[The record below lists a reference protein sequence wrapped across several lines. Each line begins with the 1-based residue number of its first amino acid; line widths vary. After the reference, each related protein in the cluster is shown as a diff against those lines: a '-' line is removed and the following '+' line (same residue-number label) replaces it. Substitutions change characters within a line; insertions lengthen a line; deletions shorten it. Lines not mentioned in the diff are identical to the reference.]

1 MFSTNHFIWIGISV
15 LIIAVYLFVNKKKNL
30 SFNTNLNILCIV
42 CFISE
47 CIKTF
52 YKMKINAAGDGRILD
67 PGDLPFHLCSMQI
80 FFVLY
85 LKVFCKNEN
94 TKQTILQFMFPTMC
108 VGGFMA
114 LMIPT
119 VGTEFT
125 NPQVYQF
132 FGFHSVII
140 AFAIYLIVFKQ
151 INVTMKTIFRNYAI
165 LIGILFLG
173 IWINSILSVYDTN
186 FLYVTRPPM
195 EGLPYLSMAH
205 GWYVYFVHYLL
216 LAIILLFA
224 FQYPFVLLCKKRN
237 TKQELI

>member
-1 MFSTNHFIWIGISV
+1 
-15 LIIAVYLFVNKKKNL
+15 
-30 SFNTNLNILCIV
+30 
-42 CFISE
+42 
-47 CIKTF
+47 
-52 YKMKINAAGDGRILD
+52 
-67 PGDLPFHLCSMQI
+67 
-80 FFVLY
+80 
-85 LKVFCKNEN
+85 
-94 TKQTILQFMFPTMC
+94 
-108 VGGFMA
+108 
-114 LMIPT
+114 
-119 VGTEFT
+119 
-125 NPQVYQF
+125 
-132 FGFHSVII
+132 
-140 AFAIYLIVFKQ
+140 
-151 INVTMKTIFRNYAI
+151 MKTIFRNYAI